1 MPVETCKSTGPQ
13 PATAGAAP
21 RNDPKEN
28 SGTFS
33 NQVVWMRLADIRGD
47 HSLVKE
53 LQGALKLP
61 PFALA
66 RSECIPKDVVRILV
80 ERIPLLT
87 CKEKN
92 AIVCIGNIR
101 LYRLASSVLD
111 KSELVQTI
119 QYSGSL
125 SNKRRER
132 LKQGLLIETFLMPAI
147 FGRRA
152 HELQALNSAWER
164 AADAN
169 LLSFWAGVG
178 SLAELYREDP
188 SLMKRK
194 RAARRG

>member
-1 MPVETCKSTGPQ
+1 MPVKTCKPTGPQ
-13 PATAGAAP
+13 PAPAGAAP
-21 RNDPKEN
+21 QNDPKEN
-28 SGTFS
+28 SGTFP
-33 NQVVWMRLADIRGD
+33 NQVVRMRLADIRGE

-53 LQGALKLP
+53 LEGVLKLP
-61 PFALA
+61 PFALP
-66 RSECIPKDVVRILV
+66 RSECMPKDVVRILV

-101 LYRLASSVLD
+101 LYRLASFVLD
-111 KSELVQTI
+111 ESEFVQTI

-152 HELQALNSAWER
+152 HELQALSPAWGK

-169 LLSFWAGVG
+169 LLSFWAGCG

-194 RAARRG
+194 RAPRRG

>member
-1 MPVETCKSTGPQ
+1 
-13 PATAGAAP
+13 
-21 RNDPKEN
+21 
-28 SGTFS
+28 
-33 NQVVWMRLADIRGD
+33 MRLADIRGD

-66 RSECIPKDVVRILV
+66 RSKCIPKDVVRILM

-164 AADAN
+164 VADAN
-169 LLSFWAGVG
+169 LLSFWAGVE